1 MVKGGYTMKLQN
13 LAEMQYVQ
21 IAKETVTYVL
31 NEKPFISDV
40 EIENTGLQ
48 RRVGDFRVVISFSDS
63 LQDFLLKKKQME
75 KSDLLQCL

>member
-1 MVKGGYTMKLQN
+1 MKLQN